1 MKNKKLIIII
11 VVVFLYIGSI
21 VGIYSLKNKSEDD
34 KAKEKITAVA
44 KNFYEETYYL
54 TSNKDILKTFNEIG
68 IKISLEEL
76 IEFEEKPNNYYEYDT
91 SKSFIT
97 IYPQKPYEK
106 EDYIIKI
113 SLKRK

>member
-11 VVVFLYIGSI
+11 VAVLLLIGSI

-91 SKSFIT
+91 SKS
-97 IYPQKPYEK
+97 
-106 EDYIIKI
+106 
-113 SLKRK
+113 

>member
-1 MKNKKLIIII
+1 MKNKKILIIIVI
-11 VVVFLYIGSI
+11 VLLLIGLI
-21 VGIYSLKNKSEDD
+21 LGIHSLKNKSEDN
-34 KAKEKITAVA
+34 KAKEKITAIA

-76 IEFEEKPNNYYEYDT
+76 IEFEEETNDYYEYDT